1 MNDNNYSNNYNS
13 LKEVYNNNLRNYDL
27 NNVNFGKN
35 IPITP
40 RYSSDL
46 LQYQQQANLNYLSK
60 TPNVNNLNRLNNNL
74 QISNPINDKPIQRL
88 YNNNSFYSGVQSKN
102 PQFVFSSEGGKREGT
117 DVTNN
122 AYFDHYY
129 NNTYGSYKEIN
140 KQYEDYN
147 KSLVAQNEKF
157 KEEKKKK
164 KTRRED

>member
-1 MNDNNYSNNYNS
+1 M
-13 LKEVYNNNLRNYDL
+13 
-27 NNVNFGKN
+27 
-35 IPITP
+35 
-40 RYSSDL
+40 
-46 LQYQQQANLNYLSK
+46 SK

-157 KEEKKKK
+157 KE
-164 KTRRED
+164 